1 MNKHNSSIPKWTDWL
16 SAHQFF
22 KPLERP
28 LEIYLFIDPTCSICF
43 ELDSIIK
50 RLKLEYGHYF
60 TLKHVFSKR
69 PVRIQTKHKAQNHYY
84 HSSLSATS
92 RAGISC
98 DENIWIRNPESSL
111 YITPIAIKAAEFQGK
126 KAGYRFFKKIQ
137 EALFLDQEC
146 VSNRQTLLSCARKA
160 DIDCEEFLRDIQSES
175 AIKAFQCDLKISSE
189 MDITD
194 LPSLVFFN
202 QKMED
207 GGIKVSG
214 TYPYEVFVQILEE
227 MLGFP
232 PKVQSL
238 PSLEDC
244 IKDFQIINT
253 EEIAFIYQMEKQEVE
268 REMKKLLLK
277 RTVEKVSSSNT
288 TYWRFA
294 ENQGS

>member
-16 SAHQFF
+16 SAHQLF
-22 KPLERP
+22 KPLEKP

-60 TLKHVFSKR
+60 ALKYVFSKR
-69 PVRIQTKHKAQNHYY
+69 PDQTHQRPKKQNHNDQSTL
-84 HSSLSATS
+84 SSTS
-92 RAGISC
+92 RTGISC
-98 DENIWIRNPESSL
+98 DENIWISNPESSL
-111 YITPIAIKAAEFQGK
+111 YITPIAIKAAELQGK

-146 VSNRQTLLSCARKA
+146 VSNRQTLLACARKA
-160 DIDCEEFLRDIQSES
+160 EIDCEEFLRDIQSES

-189 MDITD
+189 MDVTD

-207 GGIKVSG
+207 EGIKVSG
-214 TYPYEVFVQILEE
+214 TYSYEVYVQILEE

-232 PKVQSL
+232 PKAQPL
-238 PSLEDC
+238 PPLEDC

-253 EEIAFIYQMEKQEVE
+253 QEIIFIYQMDKQEVE

-277 RTVEKVSSSNT
+277 RTVERILSTNT
-288 TYWRFA
+288 TYWRYA
-294 ENQGS
+294 GN